1 MRVQQFEVAS
11 ASFQPSSDCIKIVS
25 ANQFSPT
32 PSIHPCDSKMTTQP
46 MTEGFPNTA
55 SVLAIIG
62 GCLMIVAGM
71 LITALAVFV
80 IPHLSTS
87 LFHNATGSLPV
98 QNVPS
103 FVGSILT
110 GFGLLGLI
118 SGIIVL
124 GSGIMLRI
132 NPGQSV
138 VFGLLILVFSVLS
151 FFGSGGFVAGA
162 VLGIIG
168 GIMTLRWRR
177 PAAPAGAPPRS

>member
-1 MRVQQFEVAS
+1 
-11 ASFQPSSDCIKIVS
+11 
-25 ANQFSPT
+25 
-32 PSIHPCDSKMTTQP
+32 
-46 MTEGFPNTA
+46 
-55 SVLAIIG
+55 
-62 GCLMIVAGM
+62 MIVAGM

-80 IPHLSTS
+80 IPHLNTS
-87 LFHNATGSLPV
+87 LFHNSTGSLPV

-177 PAAPAGAPPRS
+177 PAALAGAPPRS